1 MGSYTKWD
9 RSSRIRVGAIANRLF
24 ALLSPMTSPPPKPP
38 HNQSPH
44 NQSPHNQGP
53 QKGPQGKGPQKKGP
67 QKGSSQPPKTFLGS
81 ITQAFHTVQAN
92 VDFSKIPLKANARVP
107 KLVVETSDGA
117 GKQHE
122 YPLVGEHY
130 LLGRSSKNCDIVVR
144 SPIVSQTH
152 LSLTRDRSRAG
163 NPFVLKDKG
172 STNGVYR
179 RKKRIKM
186 LPLRHGDELTLGPQE
201 LADAVTVRY
210 IDPPPWYLNV
220 LRYGLY
226 GVSGLSGLVALWI
239 VGLEWPKIN
248 VRPIPESVA
257 GPVLIR
263 GQEDGASVPLKDLPN
278 IAHRE
283 KKRLK
288 EYSPYLPLAAVASED
303 SRFYWHIGVD
313 PLGIVRALKAN
324 VREGAIREGASTLTQ
339 QMARNIYYNYV
350 GSDDSAARK
359 IREAV
364 VALKLETFYSK
375 DQLMLLYLNRV
386 YLGNNLYG
394 FEDASQFY
402 FGKSASDLDIA
413 EAATLVGILPAPNAF
428 NPVQDYQ
435 AAVDYRNRVI
445 QRMVQLGMISE
456 EDGSRARRSRIEL
469 SPDAQEQLKSA
480 RAPYFYSYVF
490 DELDELLGKGLA
502 REGNFIVETSIDLG
516 AQATAEASLKEAIAN
531 QGAQYGFDQ
540 GTVVTLN
547 TTDNSI
553 RALVG
558 GYDWE
563 ESQFNRA
570 TQALRQPGSTFKIFG
585 YAAALEQG
593 ISPGETF
600 SCADMY
606 WDGSSVAGCRSGSG
620 ALDMY
625 AGMARSENV
634 IAMRVA
640 QAAGLDAVVNLARDM
655 GITAELNP
663 VPGLVLGQSEVTP
676 LEITGAF
683 GAVANSGFW
692 SKPHAV
698 ERILDSSDCANVN
711 DESTCRVIF
720 DFAEQ
725 GARRQA
731 LDPDVANTM
740 VGLLQGVVQGGTGR
754 NAYLGLG
761 EGGKTGTTNNNVDT
775 WFIGFVPSNQVVTG
789 IWLGNDDNT
798 PTDGSSAIA
807 AQLWGRYMGQ
817 VLR

>member
-1 MGSYTKWD
+1 M
-9 RSSRIRVGAIANRLF
+9 
-24 ALLSPMTSPPPKPP
+24 
-38 HNQSPH
+38 
-44 NQSPHNQGP
+44 
-53 QKGPQGKGPQKKGP
+53 
-67 QKGSSQPPKTFLGS
+67 
-81 ITQAFHTVQAN
+81 QAN

-117 GKQHE
+117 GKQNE

-152 LSLTRDRSRAG
+152 LALTRDRSRPG
-163 NPFVLKDKG
+163 NPFVIKDKG
-172 STNGVYR
+172 STNGIYR
-179 RKKRIKM
+179 RKKRIKT

-220 LRYGLY
+220 MRYGLY
-226 GVSGLSGLVALWI
+226 GISGFSGLVALWI
-239 VGLEWPKIN
+239 VGIEWPKIN
-248 VRPIPESVA
+248 VRPMPASVA

-263 GQEDGASVPLKDLPN
+263 AEEDGASVPLKELPN

-283 KKRLK
+283 KKRLR

-303 SRFYWHIGVD
+303 SRFYWHTGVD
-313 PLGIVRALKAN
+313 PLGIVRALVTN
-324 VREGAIREGASTLTQ
+324 VQQGEIREGASTLTQ
-339 QMARNIYYNYV
+339 QMARSIYYNYV
-350 GSDDSAARK
+350 GTEDSAARK

-428 NPVQDYQ
+428 NPVRNYQ

-456 EDGSRARRSRIEL
+456 EDGARARRSRIEL
-469 SPDAQEQLKSA
+469 SPNAQELLKSA

-490 DELDELLGKGLA
+490 DELDQLLGTGLA
-502 REGNFIVETSIDLG
+502 REGNFIVETSLDLNT
-516 AQATAEASLKEAIAN
+516 QATAEATLRETIAN
-531 QGAQYGFDQ
+531 QGAQYGFSQ
-540 GTVVTLN
+540 GSLVTLN
-547 TTDNSI
+547 TTDSSI
-553 RALVG
+553 EALVG

-563 ESQFNRA
+563 ASQFNRV
-570 TQALRQPGSTFKIFG
+570 TQALRQPGSTFKIFS

-593 ISPGETF
+593 ISPGNTF
-600 SCADMY
+600 ACSNLNWGGVA
-606 WDGSSVAGCRSGSG
+606 VAGCRSGSG

-634 IAMRVA
+634 VAMRIA
-640 QAAGLDAVVNLARDM
+640 QEVGLNQVVTLAQRM
-655 GITAELNP
+655 GIESELNP

-683 GAVANSGFW
+683 GAIANNGVW
-692 SKPHAV
+692 NKPHAI
-698 ERILDSSDCANVN
+698 ERILDSSDCADVN
-711 DESTCRVIF
+711 NASTCRVIF
-720 DFAEQ
+720 DVSQQRA
-725 GARRQA
+725 ARQA
-731 LDPDVANTM
+731 LDPSVANTM
-740 VGLLQGVVQGGTGR
+740 VGMLQGVVQGGTGR

-775 WFIGFVPSNQVVTG
+775 WFIGFVPRSQVVTG

-798 PTDGSSAIA
+798 PTDGSSAFA
-807 AQLWGRYMGQ
+807 AQLWGNYMGQ